1 MKGNEYVD
9 ATNFI
14 FDGKSLND
22 FGFIIC
28 EFNGETNTSTPSNI
42 TFTTLKVPDND
53 RRRFISSNYE
63 DVVSFE
69 FSIAKYENK
78 KNNLPINS
86 YEDRAMRKWLCR
98 EDGFHEFIIEQ
109 EDFYN
114 IYYNAQINI
123 TPQMVAGRIRGYRV
137 TVITDNVYGYTEW
150 LETEFDINN
159 TSPYIFLALSDRAD
173 YFYPIWEIIP
183 MQNGDLHLKIL
194 EDINQTN
201 TIFNSVK
208 AGGTIIIDSENGI
221 IEGISPDNF
230 NWQLPR
236 IVQGYDE
243 TVNTI
248 TSTLPCHIKIK
259 YRLARKAVC

>member
-1 MKGNEYVD
+1 MD

-14 FDGKSLND
+14 FDGKSLSD

-28 EFNGETNTSTPSNI
+28 EFNGEANTSTPSTV

-53 RRRFISSNYE
+53 RRRFLSSNYD
-63 DVVSFE
+63 DVISFE
-69 FSIAKYENK
+69 FSIAKYESK

-86 YEDRAMRKWLCR
+86 YEDRVMRKWLCR
-98 EDGFHEFIIEQ
+98 EDGFHELIIEQ
-109 EDFYN
+109 DDFYN

-123 TPQMVAGRIRGYRV
+123 TPQMVAGRIRGYRLTV
-137 TVITDNVYGYTEW
+137 TTDNVYGYTEP
-150 LETEFDINN
+150 LETEFDISS
-159 TSPYIFLALSDRAD
+159 TSPYTFLALSDRAD
-173 YFYPIWEIIP
+173 YFYPIWEITP
-183 MQNGDLHLKIL
+183 KQNGDLHLKVL

-201 TIFNSVK
+201 TILKSVK
-208 AGGTIIIDSENGI
+208 ANSKIIINSENGI

-236 IVQGYDE
+236 IVQDYDE
-243 TVNTI
+243 TINTI
-248 TSTLPCHIKIK
+248 TSTLTCHIKIK